1 MRWYRTRNTKI
12 LERVIVVVLLCSMMI
27 TCLPE
32 EPMSASNNTLNID
45 TAKTMALSQNDDY
58 TKLKNKMELAKVQY
72 SQSVK
77 SIKLKQKNQR
87 TFRWSPL
94 LNFKFP
100 ESPDLTE
107 EFEYT
112 YKELEL
118 QSEIDMLGHSLTD
131 CVYGIYEKVE
141 LCFTKVY
148 VLQEK
153 IAFNEK
159 RIASYEKTLKKNK
172 ARLLIGQAN
181 QADVDAMQSKL
192 DALKSTLSSDMASF
206 EAQKEKLGLLLGIDV
221 STSYTFKSP
230 FVDANLNRAIEEQLI
245 SYTLEHD
252 DTYYQAQVSS
262 ANGLLELDTN
272 YELMKNQYGNKMKK
286 IDSFIVQAKNGEKL
300 DSAAFKLK
308 YNELLENVD
317 QPWQGSYKILFI
329 KIPKEWLKGKI
340 DGIRYVEDEPYALY
354 ESAVAY
360 QGLYQEEQ
368 SVKKE
373 LIASV
378 KEYYENYVSA
388 KNAVEALQSQ
398 IAQKEKE
405 LVKAAYLNASGSLNY
420 EEYTL
425 VQEEYENLQY
435 DLLSA
440 QSSYAEIMYS
450 FDRLTCGALSEYFN
464 GASIEMSAAQGG
476 QSYVVKDEGDGIYYF
491 IHSMV
496 ENNIFEL
503 GLSVPDDFDISVTD
517 YELWIDGVQIGQRT
531 SVSNTI
537 RHLALDVKEVQR
549 VFIRLYDGGTVIDDC
564 DINPSVPSGKLLI
577 KSYHVETMEDDYI
590 GTYTIATNE
599 TTGMLEL
606 KLTLNPDQMA
616 VSYNIQTESGVFLIN
631 DKKLL
636 INDKFHY
643 LAAIESSLED
653 LTICF
658 YDENDALL
666 CKAGFRSS
674 DRTIH
679 KKGE

>member
-1 MRWYRTRNTKI
+1 MRWYRTHSTKI

-32 EPMSASNNTLNID
+32 EPMRASNNTLNID

-245 SYTLEHD
+245 S
-252 DTYYQAQVSS
+252 
-262 ANGLLELDTN
+262 
-272 YELMKNQYGNKMKK
+272 
-286 IDSFIVQAKNGEKL
+286 
-300 DSAAFKLK
+300 
-308 YNELLENVD
+308 
-317 QPWQGSYKILFI
+317 
-329 KIPKEWLKGKI
+329 
-340 DGIRYVEDEPYALY
+340 
-354 ESAVAY
+354 
-360 QGLYQEEQ
+360 
-368 SVKKE
+368 
-373 LIASV
+373 
-378 KEYYENYVSA
+378 
-388 KNAVEALQSQ
+388 
-398 IAQKEKE
+398 
-405 LVKAAYLNASGSLNY
+405 
-420 EEYTL
+420 
-425 VQEEYENLQY
+425 
-435 DLLSA
+435 
-440 QSSYAEIMYS
+440 
-450 FDRLTCGALSEYFN
+450 
-464 GASIEMSAAQGG
+464 
-476 QSYVVKDEGDGIYYF
+476 
-491 IHSMV
+491 
-496 ENNIFEL
+496 
-503 GLSVPDDFDISVTD
+503 
-517 YELWIDGVQIGQRT
+517 
-531 SVSNTI
+531 
-537 RHLALDVKEVQR
+537 
-549 VFIRLYDGGTVIDDC
+549 
-564 DINPSVPSGKLLI
+564 
-577 KSYHVETMEDDYI
+577 
-590 GTYTIATNE
+590 
-599 TTGMLEL
+599 
-606 KLTLNPDQMA
+606 
-616 VSYNIQTESGVFLIN
+616 
-631 DKKLL
+631 
-636 INDKFHY
+636 
-643 LAAIESSLED
+643 
-653 LTICF
+653 
-658 YDENDALL
+658 
-666 CKAGFRSS
+666 
-674 DRTIH
+674 
-679 KKGE
+679 